1 MSIDKFVRYL
11 EYDRSYAAD
20 MYNTN
25 AYWADAVAKLRE
37 YGRTTFAYHPDSHTF
52 LCEFV
57 EFITGNGFDI
67 IETQRVNYYG
77 YGPEQD
83 IKVVVRRKGI

>member
-20 MYNTN
+20 KYITDTHWN
-25 AYWADAVAKLRE
+25 DAVAKLRE
-37 YGRTTFAYHPDSHTF
+37 HGRTTYAYHPDFHVS

-67 IETQRVNYYG
+67 IETQKVNYYG